1 MLLGVFAEGKVWNE
15 IKIIISLSRSQNTK
29 LTEPLLPLA
38 LRYQL
43 RSQLREEFVDLV
55 RFAGQ
60 IGNNKI
66 QLQYRL
72 LQLVHSWKKRS
83 AN

>member
-15 IKIIISLSRSQNTK
+15 IIIIISLKGSQTIK
-29 LTEPLLPLA
+29 PTEPLLPLA

-43 RSQLREEFVDLV
+43 RSQLREELVDLV

-60 IGNNKI
+60 ICNNKI

-72 LQLVHSWKKRS
+72 LQLVHS
-83 AN
+83 